1 MNRYDITMNQLQQ
14 LHDTDMTWSAAA
26 EAIGVDRSTIYRRRR
41 LFGMNTEDGNTF
53 SDIPDADLDTI
64 LSTIM
69 QQSPNAGETY
79 MQGSLRSRGIKVQRW
94 RLRERLQVK

>member
-1 MNRYDITMNQLQQ
+1 MNKYDITMNQLQQ

>member
-14 LHDTDMTWSAAA
+14 LHNTDMTWSAAA

>member
-53 SDIPDADLDTI
+53 SDIPDADVDTI

>member
-1 MNRYDITMNQLQQ
+1 MNQLQQ

-26 EAIGVDRSTIYRRRR
+26 EAIGVDRSTIYRRRW

-94 RLRERLQVK
+94 RLREKLQVK

>member
-53 SDIPDADLDTI
+53 SDIPDEDLDTI

>member
-69 QQSPNAGETY
+69 QQSPNAGETN

>member
-1 MNRYDITMNQLQQ
+1 MSLKIGYNYVARNFKQL
-14 LHDTDMTWSAAA
+14 T
-26 EAIGVDRSTIYRRRR
+26 RRA
-41 LFGMNTEDGNTF
+41 F
-53 SDIPDADLDTI
+53 SDIPDADLNAI

-94 RLRERLQVK
+94 LLRERLQVK

>member
-41 LFGMNTEDGNTF
+41 LFRMNTEDENTF

>member
-53 SDIPDADLDTI
+53 SDIPDADLDAI